1 MCCVGNGFVINVM
14 DYTLDIS
21 YSHDAPADLNAATG
35 MPQQPQQTF
44 VDPLSSFPDAGQ
56 SWSST
61 TCDQD
66 LDAMSQFVLNQ
77 DFTDMDRVITFSD
90 GSLFVTGD

>member
-21 YSHDAPADLNAATG
+21 YSHDSPADPNATAG
-35 MPQQPQQTF
+35 MPQQLQQTF
-44 VDPLSSFPDAGQ
+44 ADPLSSFPDVGQ
-56 SWSST
+56 SWPST